1 MDRRTFLFAGAA
13 GTAGAVGAG
22 ALGSLASLTDLS
34 RTGWIETTP
43 VIDSPGMREGHA
55 LRDRRSLPA
64 PSGTLETDIA
74 ILGAGAA
81 GLSCAW
87 QLARAGHKDFVVL
100 AGPEFGG
107 NAAGGRF
114 GELGYPKGAHY
125 LPLPSME
132 STHLRDMLAD
142 FGVIEA
148 DPFTAR
154 PVFDERVLVHAPD
167 ERLLIDGQWQDGL
180 VPTLGVD
187 HAEIAQQQRFF
198 AYTDTLRT
206 AVGSDGR
213 KVFCI
218 PLAQSSQEP
227 RWRALDK
234 RSFKQWLVDEGYTAP
249 SLHWYLNYAC
259 RDDFGAGYEH
269 VSAWAGLHYFSSRG
283 GHARNAE
290 DGAVLTWPDGLHGMV
305 TRLSASIT
313 QRVGK
318 STWSLPGF
326 AARVDEKPGGVEVL
340 CVRID
345 SRNVLS
351 TFVLKA
357 RRVVSAMPL
366 FVAQHVMPHLSAYG
380 FDASRDLPPRAPWLV
395 SNFLMDGM
403 PREAPGVPLAWD
415 NVVYRG
421 EGLGYVVSTHQLIRL
436 SPPQRSV
443 FSAYQALDLKTP
455 DDTRRWLAAA
465 HPDDLRAQAAI
476 DLLPAYGRD
485 LWRHAAA
492 LEITV
497 RGHAMATPD
506 VGFLSR
512 PGLLAL
518 RDADGPV
525 LFAHADLSGMSLF
538 EEASYW
544 GVLAAHR
551 ALG

>member
-1 MDRRTFLFAGAA
+1 MDRRTFLLTGAA
-13 GTAGAVGAG
+13 VSTASGLG
-22 ALGSLASLTDLS
+22 ALAGCGRS
-34 RTGWIETTP
+34 GWIETTP
-43 VIDSPGMREGHA
+43 TVDSPGMREGHA
-55 LRDRRSLPA
+55 LRDHRALPA
-64 PSGTLETDIA
+64 PSGTIETDVA

-87 QLARAGHKDFVVL
+87 QLARAGHTDFVVL

-107 NAAGGRF
+107 NAAGGQY

-142 FGVIEA
+142 LGVIEA

-167 ERLLIDGQWQDGL
+167 ERLLIGGQWQDGL
-180 VPTLGVD
+180 LPTIGVPQ
-187 HAEIAQQQRFF
+187 AELLQQQRFF
-198 AYTDTLRT
+198 AYTDSLRT

-213 KVFCI
+213 KVFCV
-218 PLAQSSQEP
+218 PLALSSQDP
-227 RWRALDK
+227 HWRALDT
-234 RSFKQWLVDEGYTAP
+234 RSFKQWLGDEGYTAP
-249 SLHWYLNYAC
+249 SLLWYLNYAC
-259 RDDFGAGYEH
+259 RDDFGAGFDR

-283 GHARNAE
+283 GHARNAG
-290 DGAVLTWPDGLHGMV
+290 DGAVLTWPDGLHSMV
-305 TRLSASIT
+305 TKLSASIT
-313 QRVGK
+313 QRVSANGRAQP
-318 STWSLPGF
+318 WSIPGF
-326 AARVDEKPGGVEVL
+326 AARVDEKAGGVEVL

-345 SRNVLS
+345 SNNVPT

-357 RRVVSAMPL
+357 RKAVCAMPL
-366 FVAQHVMPHLSAYG
+366 FVAQHVIPQIRAYG
-380 FDASRDLPPRAPWLV
+380 FEAPRDLSPRAPWLV

-403 PREAPGVPLAWD
+403 PREAGGVPLAWD

-421 EGLGYVVSTHQLIRL
+421 EGLGYVVSTHQVIRL

-443 FSAYQALDLKTP
+443 FSAYQALNLNAP
-455 DDTRRWLAAA
+455 DDTRRWLVDA

-506 VGFLSR
+506 VGFLNR

-518 RDADGPV
+518 READGPIV
-525 LFAHADLSGMSLF
+525 FAHADLSGMSLF

-544 GVLAAHR
+544 GVQAAHR
-551 ALG
+551 VLR

>member
-1 MDRRTFLFAGAA
+1 MDRRTFLLTGAA
-13 GTAGAVGAG
+13 A
-22 ALGSLASLTDLS
+22 SLAACG
-34 RTGWIETTP
+34 RNGWVETTP
-43 VIDSPGMREGHA
+43 SIDSPGMREGHA
-55 LRDRRSLPA
+55 LRDHRSLPA

-87 QLARAGHKDFVVL
+87 HLARAGHKDFVVL

-107 NAAGGRF
+107 NAAGGRY
-114 GELGYPKGAHY
+114 GDLGYPKGAHY

-132 STHLRDMLAD
+132 SVHLRDMLAD
-142 FGVIEA
+142 LGVIEA

-154 PVFDERVLVHAPD
+154 PVFDETVLVHAPD
-167 ERLLIDGQWQDGL
+167 ERLLINGQWQDGL
-180 VPTLGVD
+180 VPTLGVSA
-187 HAEIAQQQRFF
+187 AELAQQQRFF

-206 AVGSDGR
+206 AFGDDGR

-218 PLAQSSQEP
+218 PLAQSSQDA

-234 RSFKQWLVDEGYTAP
+234 RSFKQWLLDEGYSAP

-259 RDDFGAGYEH
+259 RDDFGAGYEA

-290 DGAVLTWPDGLHGMV
+290 DGAVLTWPDGLHSMV
-305 TRLSASIT
+305 SKLSASIT
-313 QRVGK
+313 QRVGAA
-318 STWSLPGF
+318 TWLRSGF
-326 AARVDEKPGGVEVL
+326 AARVDEKSRRVEVL
-340 CVRID
+340 CVRVGSD
-345 SRNVLS
+345 NSLS
-351 TFVLKA
+351 TFVLRA

-366 FVAQHVMPHLSAYG
+366 FVARHVIPSMSAQG

-403 PREAPGVPLAWD
+403 PREAQGVPLAWD
-415 NVVYRG
+415 NVVYHG
-421 EGLGYVVSTHQLIRL
+421 PGLGYVVSTHQLIRL

-443 FSAYQALDLKTP
+443 FSAYQALDVRTP
-455 DDTRRWLAAA
+455 DETRRWLVAARA
-465 HPDDLRAQAAI
+465 EDLREQAAI
-476 DLLPAYGRD
+476 DLFPAYGRD

-492 LEITV
+492 LEVTV

-512 PGLLAL
+512 PGLNAL
-518 RDADGPV
+518 REVDGPV

-544 GVLAAHR
+544 GVLAAQR
-551 ALG
+551 ASR